1 MARPKNRT
9 APKYR
14 HHKPSGKASV
24 VINGKYHYLGKYN
37 SSESRH
43 VSIGT
48 CLQRSGWLSNSI
60 SFRLTDRL

>member
-24 VINGKYHYLGKYN
+24 VINGKYHYLGDGVRQDYFKAVDFLRRAADQNYAPA
-37 SSESRH
+37 
-43 VSIGT
+43 
-48 CLQRSGWLSNSI
+48 
-60 SFRLTDRL
+60 